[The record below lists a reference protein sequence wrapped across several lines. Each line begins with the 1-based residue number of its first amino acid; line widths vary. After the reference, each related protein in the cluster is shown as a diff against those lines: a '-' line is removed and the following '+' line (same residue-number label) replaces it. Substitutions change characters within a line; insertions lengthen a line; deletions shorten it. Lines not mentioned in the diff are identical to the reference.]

1 MQQTSRVW
9 TEMQICHSTKADMG
23 GGHPVRCSEVRVLS
37 PQTDRFDSDSC
48 KVQNRTNIKEAQ
60 YADII

>member
-9 TEMQICHSTKADMG
+9 TETQICHSTKADMG
-23 GGHPVRCSEVRVLS
+23 GGHPVQCSEVRVLKR
-37 PQTDRFDSDSC
+37 DRFDSDSC

>member
-23 GGHPVRCSEVRVLS
+23 GGHPVRCSEVRVLKR
-37 PQTDRFDSDSC
+37 DRFDSDSC